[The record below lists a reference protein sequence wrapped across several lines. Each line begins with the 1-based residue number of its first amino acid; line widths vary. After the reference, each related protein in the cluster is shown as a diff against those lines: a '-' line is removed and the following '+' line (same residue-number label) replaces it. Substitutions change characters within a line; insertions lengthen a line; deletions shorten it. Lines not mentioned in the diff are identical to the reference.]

1 MFKKS
6 LLFLVLSAQI
16 CFSQFK
22 NLQNFDE
29 RDIRFGYY
37 IGINS
42 YDNKVDYKQN
52 TPYPISVDRA
62 EGINVGLIGE
72 LKLNKN
78 LFLSL
83 EPGLHANKKNIIFNE
98 RKEFTNYGDTLWV
111 VKSNNIHIPILL
123 KYSAKRLNNFRPY
136 LKAGL
141 STSINLNEIEGTLAN
156 NGLENFKFEKSNFYY
171 ELAFGVDFYLQYF
184 KFSPSV
190 RGIFSIKNEIPNNTP
205 DNPWT
210 RNIDK
215 FLTRAIFI
223 NFSFY

>member
-83 EPGLHANKKNIIFNE
+83 EPGLHANKKNIIFKKINNQINNPAQYSQI
-98 RKEFTNYGDTLWV
+98 K
-111 VKSNNIHIPILL
+111 KSI
-123 KYSAKRLNNFRPY
+123 ARLY
-136 LKAGL
+136 
-141 STSINLNEIEGTLAN
+141 TT
-156 NGLENFKFEKSNFYY
+156 
-171 ELAFGVDFYLQYF
+171 
-184 KFSPSV
+184 
-190 RGIFSIKNEIPNNTP
+190 IKNQN
-205 DNPWT
+205 
-210 RNIDK
+210 DK
-215 FLTRAIFI
+215 K
-223 NFSFY
+223 NS

>member
-29 RDIRFGYY
+29 RDIRFGYF

-156 NGLENFKFEKSNFYY
+156 NGLENFKFEKFNFYY

>member
-1 MFKKS
+1 MFNNILFF
-6 LLFLVLSAQI
+6 LLIFSHVS
-16 CFSQFK
+16 FSQFK

-37 IGINS
+37 IGMNQ
-42 YDNKVDYKQN
+42 YDNKVIYKNN
-52 TPYPISVDRA
+52 TPHPISIDRT

-111 VKSNNIHIPILL
+111 VKSNNIHIPLLL

-141 STSINLNEIEGTLAN
+141 STSINLNEIEGTLSN
-156 NGLENFKFEKSNFYY
+156 NGLENFKFEKFNFYY
-171 ELAFGVDFYLQYF
+171 ELAFGVDFYLRYF

-190 RGIFSIKNEIPNNTP
+190 RGVFSLKNEIPNNTP

>member
-1 MFKKS
+1 MLNKILFF
-6 LLFLVLSAQI
+6 LLI
-16 CFSQFK
+16 CSQVSFSQFK

-29 RDIRFGYY
+29 RDLRFGYY
-37 IGINS
+37 IGINQ
-42 YDNKVDYKQN
+42 YDNKVTYKNN
-52 TPYPISVDRA
+52 TPYPISVDRG

-111 VKSNNIHIPILL
+111 VKSNNIHIPLLL

-141 STSINLNEIEGTLAN
+141 STSINLNEIEGTLSN
-156 NGLENFKFEKSNFYY
+156 NGLENFKFEKFTFYY
-171 ELAFGVDFYLQYF
+171 ELAFGVDFYLRYF

-190 RGIFSIKNEIPNNTP
+190 RGVFSLKNEIPNNTP

-215 FLTRAIFI
+215 FLTRAVFI

>member
-1 MFKKS
+1 MLNKILFF
-6 LLFLVLSAQI
+6 LLI
-16 CFSQFK
+16 CSQVSFSQFK

-29 RDIRFGYY
+29 RDLRFGYY
-37 IGINS
+37 IGINQ
-42 YDNKVDYKQN
+42 YDNKVIYKNN
-52 TPYPISVDRA
+52 TPYPISVDRS
-62 EGINVGLIGE
+62 EGINIGLIGE

-111 VKSNNIHIPILL
+111 VKSNNIHIPLLL

-141 STSINLNEIEGTLAN
+141 STSINLNEIEGTLSN
-156 NGLENFKFEKSNFYY
+156 NGLENFKFEKFNFYY
-171 ELAFGVDFYLQYF
+171 ELAFGVDFYLKYF

-190 RGIFSIKNEIPNNTP
+190 RGVFSLKDEIPNNTP

>member
-1 MFKKS
+1 MLNKILFF
-6 LLFLVLSAQI
+6 LLI
-16 CFSQFK
+16 CSQVSFSQFK

-29 RDIRFGYY
+29 RDLRFGYY
-37 IGINS
+37 IGINQ
-42 YDNKVDYKQN
+42 YDNKVIYKNN

-78 LFLSL
+78 LFLSI

-141 STSINLNEIEGTLAN
+141 STSINLNEIEGTLSN
-156 NGLENFKFEKSNFYY
+156 NGLENFKFEKFTFYY
-171 ELAFGVDFYLQYF
+171 ELAFGVDFYLRYF

-190 RGIFSIKNEIPNNTP
+190 RGVFSLKNEIPNNTP

-215 FLTRAIFI
+215 FLTRAVFI

>member
-156 NGLENFKFEKSNFYY
+156 NGLENFKFEKFNFYY

-223 NFSFY
+223 YFSFY

>member
-1 MFKKS
+1 MLNKILFF
-6 LLFLVLSAQI
+6 LLI
-16 CFSQFK
+16 CSQVSYSQFK

-29 RDIRFGYY
+29 RDLRFGYY
-37 IGINS
+37 IGINQ
-42 YDNKVDYKQN
+42 YDNKIIYKNN
-52 TPYPISVDRA
+52 TPHPISVDRA

-111 VKSNNIHIPILL
+111 VKSNNIHIPLLL
-123 KYSAKRLNNFRPY
+123 KYSAKRLDNFRPY

-141 STSINLNEIEGTLAN
+141 STSINLNEIEGTLSN
-156 NGLENFKFEKSNFYY
+156 NGLENFKFEKFNFYY
-171 ELAFGVDFYLQYF
+171 ELAFGVDFYLRYF

-190 RGIFSIKNEIPNNTP
+190 RGVFSLKNEIPNNTP

>member
-1 MFKKS
+1 MLKKLIF
-6 LLFLVLSAQI
+6 LLLVSCNLI
-16 CFSQFK
+16 FSQFK

-29 RDIRFGYY
+29 RDLRFGYY
-37 IGINS
+37 IGLNQ
-42 YDNKVDYKQN
+42 YDNKVEYKNN
-52 TPYPISVDRA
+52 TQYPISVERA

-98 RKEFTNYGDTLWV
+98 RKDFTNYGDTLWV
-111 VKSNNIHIPILL
+111 VKSNNIHIPLLL
-123 KYSAKRLNNFRPY
+123 KYSSKRLDNFRPY
-136 LKAGL
+136 LKAGIA
-141 STSINLNEIEGTLAN
+141 TSINLNEIEGTLSN
-156 NGLENFKFEKSNFYY
+156 HGLENFEFEKFNFYY
-171 ELAFGVDFYLQYF
+171 ELAFGVDFYLRYF

-190 RGIFSIKNEIPNNTP
+190 RGVFSLKNEIPENTP

-215 FLTRAIFI
+215 FFTRAIFI

>member
-1 MFKKS
+1 MLNKILFF
-6 LLFLVLSAQI
+6 LLI
-16 CFSQFK
+16 CSQVSFSQFK

-29 RDIRFGYY
+29 RDLRFGYY
-37 IGINS
+37 IGINQ
-42 YDNKVDYKQN
+42 YDNKIIYKNN
-52 TPYPISVDRA
+52 TPHPISVDRA
-62 EGINVGLIGE
+62 KGINVGLIGE

-111 VKSNNIHIPILL
+111 VKSNNIHIPLLL
-123 KYSAKRLNNFRPY
+123 KYSAKRLDNFRPY

-141 STSINLNEIEGTLAN
+141 STSINLNEIEGTLSN
-156 NGLENFKFEKSNFYY
+156 NGLENFKFEKFNFYY
-171 ELAFGVDFYLQYF
+171 ELAFGVDFYLRYF

-190 RGIFSIKNEIPNNTP
+190 RGVFSLKNEIPNNTP

>member
-1 MFKKS
+1 MNNILFFLLICSQIS
-6 LLFLVLSAQI
+6 L
-16 CFSQFK
+16 SQFK

-29 RDIRFGYY
+29 RDLRFGYY
-37 IGINS
+37 IGMNQ
-42 YDNKVDYKQN
+42 YDNKVIYKNN

-83 EPGLHANKKNIIFNE
+83 EPGLYANKKNIIFNE

-111 VKSNNIHIPILL
+111 VKSNNIHIPLLL

-141 STSINLNEIEGTLAN
+141 STSINLNEIEGTLSN
-156 NGLENFKFEKSNFYY
+156 NGLEDFNFEKINFYY
-171 ELAFGVDFYLQYF
+171 ELAFGVDLYLRYF

-190 RGIFSIKNEIPNNTP
+190 RGVFSLKNEIPENTP
-205 DNPWT
+205 DNTWT

-215 FLTRAIFI
+215 FFTRAIFI

>member
-6 LLFLVLSAQI
+6 LLFLLLSIQI

-141 STSINLNEIEGTLAN
+141 STSINLNEIEGTLTN
-156 NGLENFKFEKSNFYY
+156 NGLENFKFEKFNFYY

-190 RGIFSIKNEIPNNTP
+190 RGIFSIKNEIPSNTP

>member
-1 MFKKS
+1 MNNILFFLLICSQIS
-6 LLFLVLSAQI
+6 L
-16 CFSQFK
+16 SQFK

-29 RDIRFGYY
+29 RDLRFGYY
-37 IGINS
+37 IGMNQ
-42 YDNKVDYKQN
+42 YDNKVIYKKN

-62 EGINVGLIGE
+62 DGINVGLIGE

-111 VKSNNIHIPILL
+111 VKSNNIHIPLLL

-141 STSINLNEIEGTLAN
+141 STSINLNEIEGTLSN
-156 NGLENFKFEKSNFYY
+156 NGLEDFNFEKFNFYY
-171 ELAFGVDFYLQYF
+171 ELAFGVDFYLRYF

-190 RGIFSIKNEIPNNTP
+190 RGVFSLKNEIPDNTP

-215 FLTRAIFI
+215 FFTRAIFI

>member
-1 MFKKS
+1 MLNKILFF
-6 LLFLVLSAQI
+6 LLIFSQVS
-16 CFSQFK
+16 FSQFK

-29 RDIRFGYY
+29 RDLRFGYY
-37 IGINS
+37 IGINQ
-42 YDNKVDYKQN
+42 YDNKVIYKNN
-52 TPYPISVDRA
+52 TPNPISVDRA

-78 LFLSL
+78 LFLSI

-111 VKSNNIHIPILL
+111 VKSNNIHIPLLL

-141 STSINLNEIEGTLAN
+141 STSINLNEIEGTLSN
-156 NGLENFKFEKSNFYY
+156 NGLENFKFEKFNFYY
-171 ELAFGVDFYLQYF
+171 ELAFGVDFYLRYF

-190 RGIFSIKNEIPNNTP
+190 RGVFSLKNEIPNNTP

-215 FLTRAIFI
+215 FLTRAVFI

>member
-6 LLFLVLSAQI
+6 LLFLVLSVQI

-52 TPYPISVDRA
+52 TSNPIFVDKA

-156 NGLENFKFEKSNFYY
+156 NGLENFKFEKFNFYY

>member
-1 MFKKS
+1 MLSRILFF
-6 LLFLVLSAQI
+6 LLICSQI
-16 CFSQFK
+16 SFSQFK

-29 RDIRFGYY
+29 SDLRFGYY
-37 IGINS
+37 IGINQ
-42 YDNKVDYKQN
+42 YDNKVIYKNN

-111 VKSNNIHIPILL
+111 VKSNNIHIPLLL
-123 KYSAKRLNNFRPY
+123 KYSAKRLDNFRPY

-141 STSINLNEIEGTLAN
+141 STSINLNEIEGTLSN
-156 NGLENFKFEKSNFYY
+156 NGLENFKFEKFNFYY
-171 ELAFGVDFYLQYF
+171 ELAFGVDFYLRYF

-190 RGIFSIKNEIPNNTP
+190 RGVFSLKNEIPNNTP

-223 NFSFY
+223 NLSFY

>member
-6 LLFLVLSAQI
+6 LLFLVLSVQI

-156 NGLENFKFEKSNFYY
+156 NGLENFKFEKFNFYY

>member
-1 MFKKS
+1 VLNKILFF
-6 LLFLVLSAQI
+6 LLI
-16 CFSQFK
+16 CSQVSFSQFK

-29 RDIRFGYY
+29 RDLRFGYY
-37 IGINS
+37 IGINQ
-42 YDNKVDYKQN
+42 YDNKIIYKNN
-52 TPYPISVDRA
+52 TPHPISIDRA

-72 LKLNKN
+72 LKLSKN

-98 RKEFTNYGDTLWV
+98 REEFTNYGDTLWV
-111 VKSNNIHIPILL
+111 VKSNNIHIPLLL

-141 STSINLNEIEGTLAN
+141 STSINLNEIEGTLSN
-156 NGLENFKFEKSNFYY
+156 NGLENFKFEKFNFYY
-171 ELAFGVDFYLQYF
+171 ELAFGVDFYLRYF
-184 KFSPSV
+184 KFSPSI
-190 RGIFSIKNEIPNNTP
+190 RGVFSLKNEIPNNTP

-210 RNIDK
+210 RNVDK

>member
-1 MFKKS
+1 VLNKI
-6 LLFLVLSAQI
+6 LFFFLI
-16 CFSQFK
+16 CSQVSFSQFK

-29 RDIRFGYY
+29 RDLRFGYY
-37 IGINS
+37 IGINQ
-42 YDNKVDYKQN
+42 YDNKVIYKNN
-52 TPYPISVDRA
+52 TPYPISINRA
-62 EGINVGLIGE
+62 AGINVGLIGE
-72 LKLNKN
+72 LKLNEN

-98 RKEFTNYGDTLWV
+98 RKEFTNNGDTLWV
-111 VKSNNIHIPILL
+111 VKSNNIHIPLLL
-123 KYSAKRLNNFRPY
+123 KYSAKRIDNFRPY

-141 STSINLNEIEGTLAN
+141 STSINLNEIEGTLSN
-156 NGLENFKFEKSNFYY
+156 NGLENFKFEKFNFYY
-171 ELAFGVDFYLQYF
+171 ELAFGVDFYLRYF

-190 RGIFSIKNEIPNNTP
+190 RGVFSLKNEIPNNTP

>member
-6 LLFLVLSAQI
+6 LLFLVLSVQI

-156 NGLENFKFEKSNFYY
+156 NGLENFKFEKFNFYY

-190 RGIFSIKNEIPNNTP
+190 RGIFSIKNEIPINTP

>member
-1 MFKKS
+1 MLNKILFF
-6 LLFLVLSAQI
+6 LLI
-16 CFSQFK
+16 CSQVSFSQFK

-29 RDIRFGYY
+29 RDLRFGYY
-37 IGINS
+37 IGINQ
-42 YDNKVDYKQN
+42 YDNKVIYKNN
-52 TPYPISVDRA
+52 TPYPISVDRS
-62 EGINVGLIGE
+62 EGINIGLIGE

-111 VKSNNIHIPILL
+111 VKSNNIHIPLLL

-141 STSINLNEIEGTLAN
+141 STSINLNEIEGTLSN
-156 NGLENFKFEKSNFYY
+156 NGLENFKFEKFNFYY
-171 ELAFGVDFYLQYF
+171 ELAFGVDFYLKYF

-190 RGIFSIKNEIPNNTP
+190 RGVFSLKDEIPNNTP

-215 FLTRAIFI
+215 FLTRAVFI

>member
-1 MFKKS
+1 MLNKILFF
-6 LLFLVLSAQI
+6 LLI
-16 CFSQFK
+16 CSQVSFSQFK

-29 RDIRFGYY
+29 RDLRFGYY
-37 IGINS
+37 IGINQ
-42 YDNKVDYKQN
+42 YDNKVTYQNN

-111 VKSNNIHIPILL
+111 VKSNNIHIPLLL

-141 STSINLNEIEGTLAN
+141 STSINLNEIEGTLSN
-156 NGLENFKFEKSNFYY
+156 NGLENFKFEKFNFYY
-171 ELAFGVDFYLQYF
+171 ELAFGVDFYLRYF

-190 RGIFSIKNEIPNNTP
+190 RGVFSLKNEIPNNTP

>member
-1 MFKKS
+1 MLNKILFF
-6 LLFLVLSAQI
+6 LLICSQI
-16 CFSQFK
+16 SFSQFK

-29 RDIRFGYY
+29 RDLRFGYY
-37 IGINS
+37 IGLNQ
-42 YDNKVDYKQN
+42 YDNKVTYKNN

-111 VKSNNIHIPILL
+111 VKSNNIHIPLLL

-141 STSINLNEIEGTLAN
+141 STSINLNEIEGTLSN
-156 NGLENFKFEKSNFYY
+156 YGLENFKFEKFNFYY
-171 ELAFGVDFYLQYF
+171 ELAFGVDFYLKYF

-190 RGIFSIKNEIPNNTP
+190 RGVFSLKNEIPDNTP
-205 DNPWT
+205 NNPWT